1 MHLCIMTARERDR
14 KTQRAWRIAKVPSFP
29 VFIFSLSHLTHD
41 CACFVPEPGQNIHL
55 PLSKKK
61 LRRASKWLDFLV
73 NVWFWSAL
81 DLTLNQR
88 VRSWSLRRLTKTY
101 LMARLRGLWA
111 ERIRLLCHNF
121 ARTICHYVFE
131 SVTSTGK
138 DRR

>member
-1 MHLCIMTARERDR
+1 MVH
-14 KTQRAWRIAKVPSFP
+14 RAKLPSFRL
-29 VFIFSLSHLTHD
+29 FISPSRLT
-41 CACFVPEPGQNIHL
+41 AALEPGQNIHL
-55 PLSKKK
+55 PLPKKK
-61 LRRASKWLDFLV
+61 QKRASKWLDFLV

-121 ARTICHYVFE
+121 VRTICHYVFE
-131 SVTSTGK
+131 SVKSTGSN
-138 DRR
+138 RC